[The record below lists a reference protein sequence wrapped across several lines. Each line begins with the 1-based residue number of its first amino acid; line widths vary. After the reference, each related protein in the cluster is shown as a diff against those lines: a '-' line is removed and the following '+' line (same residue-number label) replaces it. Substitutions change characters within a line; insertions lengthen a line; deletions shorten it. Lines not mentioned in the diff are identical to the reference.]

1 MPRNK
6 LVNTPSKV
14 FLAPVVDVLFPKAPV
29 CPLQRGT
36 EVQCA
41 RFVSCRHITHQCFIC
56 FLKYLNGGRFF
67 SLSPVVG
74 SSEYN
79 DDVPCQPLLP
89 FLVQEG
95 RGARSD
101 SCSAYPASRIR
112 LIPQRSERKGISRK
126 VLLPRECRESK
137 VR

>member
-1 MPRNK
+1 M
-6 LVNTPSKV
+6 
-14 FLAPVVDVLFPKAPV
+14 
-29 CPLQRGT
+29 
-36 EVQCA
+36 
-41 RFVSCRHITHQCFIC
+41 HQCLIC

-95 RGARSD
+95 RGDGTD
-101 SCSAYPASRIR
+101 SCSADSAPRIR
-112 LIPQRSERKGISRK
+112 LIPQRSERKGISMM
-126 VLLPRECRESK
+126 VPLWSECRESK
-137 VR
+137 VRYPVPWGGKGGNAS